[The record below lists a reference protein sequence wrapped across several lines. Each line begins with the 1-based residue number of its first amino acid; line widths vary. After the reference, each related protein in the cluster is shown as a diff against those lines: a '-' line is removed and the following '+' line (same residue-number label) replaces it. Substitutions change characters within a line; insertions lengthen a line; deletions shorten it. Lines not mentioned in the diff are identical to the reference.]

1 MITTLTLFK
10 LINNICMNLTFFI
23 DTVETL
29 YYFQI
34 TSTQLKNIILM
45 YKSEFLAWL
54 SEGKAQYLGHSQ
66 ILFGSQGAEVL
77 NSPLLKYKPAA
88 QH

>member
-1 MITTLTLFK
+1 MLVLMYRK
-10 LINNICMNLTFFI
+10 KRKEHAVCKNKALN
-23 DTVETL
+23 
-29 YYFQI
+29 
-34 TSTQLKNIILM
+34 STQLKNIILM

>member
-1 MITTLTLFK
+1 MLVLMYRK
-10 LINNICMNLTFFI
+10 KRKEHAVCKNKALK
-23 DTVETL
+23 
-29 YYFQI
+29 
-34 TSTQLKNIILM
+34 STQLKNIILM

>member
-1 MITTLTLFK
+1 MYRKKRKEHAVCKNKAL
-10 LINNICMNLTFFI
+10 N
-23 DTVETL
+23 
-29 YYFQI
+29 
-34 TSTQLKNIILM
+34 STQLKNIILM

>member
-23 DTVETL
+23 DTVETV

-34 TSTQLKNIILM
+34 TSTQLKNIKFNVLLIHFLKLLFV
-45 YKSEFLAWL
+45 YIFTSSEKL
-54 SEGKAQYLGHSQ
+54 S
-66 ILFGSQGAEVL
+66 V
-77 NSPLLKYKPAA
+77 
-88 QH
+88 